1 MRCIVGRSR
10 DLMGNVGEGVEILQT
25 GDGVRLRLR
34 VKPGGRRQRLIG
46 AYGGALKL
54 EVSAAPE
61 KGRANAAVIRLLS
74 DALGLQRQRVEIV
87 AGVSSQDK
95 VAVLTGCSVEE
106 ITARLAAVNIPAGK
120 QSVGNTPVVRG
131 G

>member
-1 MRCIVGRSR
+1 MS
-10 DLMGNVGEGVEILQT
+10 EGVEILQT

-87 AGVSSQDK
+87 AGASSQDK
-95 VAVLTGCSVEE
+95 VAVLTGCRVEE
-106 ITARLAAVNIPAGK
+106 ITAKLASVNIP
-120 QSVGNTPVVRG
+120 VRNTPAVQWS
-131 G
+131 

>member
-1 MRCIVGRSR
+1 MS
-10 DLMGNVGEGVEILQT
+10 EGVEIVLA
-25 GDGVRLRLR
+25 GGGIRLRLR

-74 DALGLQRQRVEIV
+74 EALGIRPNQVEIV
-87 AGVSSQDK
+87 AGTASQDK
-95 VAVLTGCSVEE
+95 IAVVTGCSVDE
-106 ITARLAAVNIPAGK
+106 IAARLASANIPVMTHPGNRPAG
-120 QSVGNTPVVRG
+120 QGS
-131 G
+131 

>member
-1 MRCIVGRSR
+1 VSER
-10 DLMGNVGEGVEILQT
+10 VEIFQT

-34 VKPGGRRQRLIG
+34 VKPGGRHQRLIG

-87 AGVSSQDK
+87 AGASSQDK

-106 ITARLAAVNIPAGK
+106 IMARLASVNIPAGK
-120 QSVGNTPVVRG
+120 QSAGNTPVVRG